1 MSYSLY
7 SRQAGFM
14 VFKGAVSK
22 KTGRIGLITTDEVR
36 LYDFSIRSLFEQ
48 TSPSYFYQIF
58 VRTEF
63 VYFLD
68 R

>member
-1 MSYSLY
+1 MM
-7 SRQAGFM
+7 GTN
-14 VFKGAVSK
+14 GAVLFSLLIYAALLY
-22 KTGRIGLITTDEVR
+22 GAVLITTDEVR

-58 VRTEF
+58 FRTEF

>member
-1 MSYSLY
+1 
-7 SRQAGFM
+7 M
-14 VFKGAVSK
+14 VFKGGVSK

>member
-1 MSYSLY
+1 MNSISEEYSP
-7 SRQAGFM
+7 SQTGK
-14 VFKGAVSK
+14 VPE
-22 KTGRIGLITTDEVR
+22 GRIGLITTDEVR
-36 LYDFSIRSLFEQ
+36 LYGFSIRSLSGQ

>member
-1 MSYSLY
+1 MNSISEEYSP
-7 SRQAGFM
+7 SQTGK
-14 VFKGAVSK
+14 VPE
-22 KTGRIGLITTDEVR
+22 GRIGLITTDEVR

>member
-1 MSYSLY
+1 
-7 SRQAGFM
+7 M

-48 TSPSYFYQIF
+48 TSTSYFYQIF
-58 VRTEF
+58 VMTEF